1 VDVYNAVRYSSSFCH
16 RVALDAPCFGA
27 SSFFYALNLL
37 EIEVADMCL
46 KLSDRAGFVD
56 TYLRLNIQEEQVFQV
71 EVGTL
76 EQAEQGDIMQIVTSW
91 MERGIVEGERSGEV
105 RLVLR
110 LLVRRVRTLP
120 TDIEAQV
127 QALALPQLEALG
139 EALLD
144 FTQLSDLT
152 DWLQGNS

>member
-1 VDVYNAVRYSSSFCH
+1 
-16 RVALDAPCFGA
+16 
-27 SSFFYALNLL
+27 
-37 EIEVADMCL
+37 M
-46 KLSDRAGFVD
+46 D
-56 TYLRLNIQEEQVFQV
+56 TYLQLNVQEEQVFQT

-76 EQAEQGDIMQIVTSW
+76 EGTEREDIMQIVTSW
-91 MERGIVEGERSGEV
+91 MERGIAEGEQRGRTEGERSGEV

-110 LLVRRVRTLP
+110 QLTCRFGTLP
-120 TDIEAQV
+120 TSVEAQV
-127 QALALPQLEALG
+127 QALDLPQLEALG

>member
-1 VDVYNAVRYSSSFCH
+1 VDVYNAVRDSSSFCH
-16 RVALDAPCFGA
+16 RVALDAPCFGT

-37 EIEVADMCL
+37 EIEVADIRL

-56 TYLRLNIQEEQVFQV
+56 TYLQLNVQEEQVFQT

-76 EQAEQGDIMQIVTSW
+76 EATAQENIMQIVTSW
-91 MERGIVEGERSGEV
+91 MERGMVEGERSGEV

-110 LLVRRVRTLP
+110 LLVRRVGTLP
-120 TDIEAQV
+120 SDVEAQV
-127 QALALPQLEALG
+127 QALDLPQLEALG

-144 FTQLSDLT
+144 FTQMSDLT